1 MMRTMP
7 YIALFPFSRFAGH
20 DREDF
25 ADRRTSGVLRIP
37 LVDVF
42 VELPGADLRLVLQ
55 VPLLQLRRPLHP
67 ATDVAVVLVEDD
79 DGGSGQA
86 SVGRQVRRLDAAAFS
101 ASDDADLQLL

>member
-7 YIALFPFSRFAGH
+7 YIALFPFSHVAGH

-37 LVDVF
+37 LVDVL

-67 ATDVAVVLVEDD
+67 ASNVAVVLVEDD
-79 DGGSGQA
+79 DGRRGQ
-86 SVGRQVRRLDAAAFS
+86 SSIGGEVRRLDAAAFG
-101 ASDDADLQLL
+101 